1 VSGGP
6 GSSLD
11 PPAQGP
17 SHTMSGKS
25 QKSSQ
30 SILPPRKDIMR
41 MKRVKAVLHI
51 YFFRSVSSH

>member
-1 VSGGP
+1 MDQ

-17 SHTMSGKS
+17 SHAMSGKS

-30 SILPPRKDIMR
+30 STLPPRKDIVR
-41 MKRVKAVLHI
+41 MKTVKAVLHI
-51 YFFRSVSSH
+51 YFCRSVSSH

>member
-1 VSGGP
+1 MSGGP

-11 PPAQGP
+11 PPAQEP

-30 SILPPRKDIMR
+30 STLPPRKDIVR
-41 MKRVKAVLHI
+41 MKTVKAALHI
-51 YFFRSVSSH
+51 YFFWSVSNH

>member
-1 VSGGP
+1 MSDGP

-17 SHTMSGKS
+17 SHIMSGKS
-25 QKSSQ
+25 HKSSQ
-30 SILPPRKDIMR
+30 STQPQRKEIVR
-41 MKRVKAVLHI
+41 MKTVKLVLHI

>member
-17 SHTMSGKS
+17 SHMMSGKS

-30 SILPPRKDIMR
+30 RTQPPRKDIVR
-41 MKRVKAVLHI
+41 MKTVKAVLHI
-51 YFFRSVSSH
+51 NFFRSV